1 MQPAA
6 APPAPVRPAVKAMP
20 RAAAY
25 DPLAALKALT
35 DEECIALF
43 T

>member
-1 MQPAA
+1 
-6 APPAPVRPAVKAMP
+6 MP